1 MSSRS
6 ASTSERPGPSATPSG
21 PGRVVV
27 VATPIGNLGDL
38 SPRAVEAL
46 ASSDFIYCE
55 DTRRTLKLLNHAGI
69 TGPRLVSH
77 HRHNEAA
84 TTPTAVARAK
94 AGAVVAIVTDAGT
107 PLVSDPGARVV
118 RAALAQEVPVETVPG
133 PSAALAGLVVSGL
146 STDRFSFEGFLPR
159 SGPQRA
165 ERLTAVAAE
174 TDRAVVIFESPHRLQ
189 RALDD
194 LVAVCGPDRPLAV
207 CRELTKLHEEVWRTT
222 TGDAAER
229 GREVKPRGEYVLVL
243 GPNPAPA
250 RHRGES
256 EGAPGGGVLPGL
268 PALPGPTGPTGPIRP
283 TDPTSP
289 ISPTGPAGPGPA
301 GPGPAGP
308 GPAGPGPAGPGPAG
322 PGPAGP
328 TGTPA

>member
-6 ASTSERPGPSATPSG
+6 ASTSEKPGSSAAPRGATPSGAAPSGATRSGG

-55 DTRRTLKLLNHAGI
+55 DTRRTLKLLSHAGI
-69 TGPRLVSH
+69 AGPRLVSH

-118 RAALAQEVPVETVPG
+118 RAALAEGVQVETVPG
-133 PSAALAGLVVSGL
+133 PSAALAALVVSGL
-146 STDRFSFEGFLPR
+146 ATDRFSFEGFLPR
-159 SGPQRA
+159 SGRQRG
-165 ERLTAVAAE
+165 ERLAAVAAE

-189 RALDD
+189 RALDE

-207 CRELTKLHEEVWRTT
+207 CRELTKFHEEVWRTT
-222 TGDAAER
+222 TGEAAER
-229 GREVKPRGEYVLVL
+229 GRAVKPRGEYVLVL
-243 GPNPAPA
+243 GPIPAPG
-250 RHRGES
+250 RHRAEGDGEPDA
-256 EGAPGGGVLPGL
+256 GGIPRTPGFPTPPGLHAPPGL
-268 PALPGPTGPTGPIRP
+268 PAPPLVPAPPGPSGTTGPTGPR
-283 TDPTSP
+283 
-289 ISPTGPAGPGPA
+289 GGRV
-301 GPGPAGP
+301 
-308 GPAGPGPAGPGPAG
+308 
-322 PGPAGP
+322 
-328 TGTPA
+328 